1 MPTGDPS
8 LRFDDFQET
17 SIVSA
22 ETESDL
28 GILGPIDQMMHPYR
42 EQYEIHS
49 QLPSQGLPR
58 QDILEQ
64 MEELQRIERDRWK
77 NGFASGSVY
86 NGDDEHIAFVNKVYN
101 LQSQCNQLHTDLWP
115 SAAKFES
122 EIVAMTAHMLGAGQ
136 TDAPFG
142 SERGI
147 CGSVTS
153 GGSESIL
160 LAMKTYRD
168 FARDKRGIIDPELVI
183 PISAHAAFHKAAQ
196 YFNLKLKITPIDAD
210 YRAVVDAMAAAITP
224 NTIALVASAVNFPYG
239 TIDPIDQI
247 GALAQKHNIGLHV
260 DGCLGGYYLPF
271 VEKLGHK
278 VPPFDFRVPGVAS
291 MSCDT
296 HKYGYAPKG
305 TSVVLYRGQELR
317 RYQYFTVADWP
328 GGLYY
333 SPTFSGSRPGG
344 LSAACWAALVSMG
357 ESGYKTAT
365 KKILDAVASMHKGIG
380 TIPELKIL
388 GQPLGPFAVG
398 SDAVDVYQVLDQM
411 SARGWALTGLL
422 NPAAIHVSPT
432 LRWAEPGV
440 AERFV
445 EHLRESVNYVRETP
459 NIEGGMAPIYGL
471 AAAIPD
477 RSFVHE
483 MLRQVMDVYYRL

>member
-1 MPTGDPS
+1 MS
-8 LRFDDFQET
+8 
-17 SIVSA
+17 
-22 ETESDL
+22 TESQSDL
-28 GILGPIDQMMHPYR
+28 GILAPLDEMMHPYR
-42 EQYEIHS
+42 ERFEIFS
-49 QLPSQGLPR
+49 QLPAQGR
-58 QDILEQ
+58 ERAEIISR
-64 MEELQRIERDRWK
+64 MEELEQIERAKWK
-77 NGFASGSVY
+77 EGFASGSVY
-86 NGDDEHIAFVNKVYN
+86 HGDDEHIAFLNRVYA
-101 LQSQCNQLHTDLWP
+101 LQSQSNQLHADLWP

-136 TDAPFG
+136 TAAPFG
-142 SERGI
+142 SEEGI

-168 FARDKRGIIDPELVI
+168 RARDQRGITEPEIVL

-196 YFNLKLKITPIDAD
+196 YFHLTAKITPLDANF
-210 YRAVVDAMAAAITP
+210 RADLDAVAKAITP

-239 TIDPIDQI
+239 TIDPIE
-247 GALAQKHNIGLHV
+247 AFAELATKHGIGLHV
-260 DGCLGGYYLPF
+260 DGCLGGFFLPW

-278 VPPFDFRVPGVAS
+278 VPPFDFRVAGVTS

-296 HKYGYAPKG
+296 HKYGYASKG
-305 TSVVLYRGQELR
+305 TSVVLYRGHQLR

-357 ESGYKTAT
+357 EEGYLTAT
-365 KKILDAVASMHKGIG
+365 KKILAAVATMRAGIES
-380 TIPELKIL
+380 ISELRVL
-388 GQPLGPFAVG
+388 GEPIGPFAVA
-398 SDAVDVYQVLDQM
+398 SDSLNVYLLLDQM
-411 SARGWALTGLL
+411 TARGWSLTGLL
-422 NPAAIHVSPT
+422 KPAAIHISPT

-445 EHLRESVNYVRETP
+445 EHLGQSVAYVRDTP

-477 RSFVHE
+477 RSIVHD
-483 MLRQVMDVYYRL
+483 MLKQVMDIYYRL

>member
-1 MPTGDPS
+1 M
-8 LRFDDFQET
+8 
-17 SIVSA
+17 SA
-22 ETESDL
+22 ETETDD
-28 GILGPIDQMMHPYR
+28 GILGPLDAMMHPYR
-42 EQYEIHS
+42 EKFAIHS
-49 QLPSQGLPR
+49 QLPGQGVPR
-58 QDILEQ
+58 EEILRE
-64 MEELQRIERDRWK
+64 MEEFQRIERDRWK
-77 NGFASGSVY
+77 EGFASGSVY
-86 NGDDEHIAFVNKVYN
+86 NGDDEHVAFVSKVYA
-101 LQSQCNQLHTDLWP
+101 LQSQCNQLHTDVWP

-122 EIVAMTAHMLGAGQ
+122 EIVAMTAHMLGAGAQ
-136 TDAPFG
+136 AAPFG
-142 SERGI
+142 SEEGI

-168 FARDKRGIIDPELVI
+168 YFRDKRGITEPEIVA

-196 YFNLKLKITPIDAD
+196 YFGLKIKTTPLDGD
-210 YRAVVDAMAAAITP
+210 FRAVVQAMADAITP
-224 NTIALVASAVNFPYG
+224 NTIALIASAVNFPYG

-247 GALAQKHNIGLHV
+247 GALAQKHEIGLHV

-271 VEKLGHK
+271 VEKLGRP
-278 VPPFDFRVPGVAS
+278 VPPFDFRVPGVTS

-317 RYQYFTVADWP
+317 RFQYFTLADWP

-357 ESGYKTAT
+357 ESGYQKAT
-365 KKILDAVASMHKGIG
+365 QSILDAVATMHRGILS
-380 TIPELKIL
+380 IPELKIL
-388 GQPLGPFAVG
+388 GQPLGPFAFG
-398 SDAVDVYQVLDQM
+398 SDALDIYQVMDQM
-411 SARGWALTGLL
+411 SNRGWSLTGLL

-432 LRWAEPGV
+432 LRWAQPGV

-445 EHLRESVNYVRETP
+445 EHLRESVNYVRDTP

-477 RSFVHE
+477 RTFVHD

>member
-1 MPTGDPS
+1 
-8 LRFDDFQET
+8 
-17 SIVSA
+17 VS
-22 ETESDL
+22 TQSQSDL
-28 GILGPIDQMMHPYR
+28 GILAPLDEMMHPYR
-42 EQYEIHS
+42 EKFEIFS
-49 QLPSQGLPR
+49 RLPAQGR
-58 QDILEQ
+58 DRKEILGR
-64 MEELQRIERDRWK
+64 MDELEKIERAKWK
-77 NGFASGSVY
+77 EGFASGSVY
-86 NGDDEHIAFVNKVYN
+86 HGDDEHIEFLNRVYA
-101 LQSQCNQLHTDLWP
+101 LQSQCNQLHADLWP

-136 TDAPFG
+136 TEAPFG
-142 SERGI
+142 SEAGI

-168 FARDKRGIIDPELVI
+168 WARDKRGITAPEIVL
-183 PISAHAAFHKAAQ
+183 PISAHAAFHKAAA
-196 YFNLKLKITPIDAD
+196 YFNLQARITPLDAD
-210 YRAVVDAMAAAITP
+210 FTANVDAVAAAITP

-239 TIDPIDQI
+239 TIDPIDQFA
-247 GALAQKHNIGLHV
+247 ALAEKHGIGLHV
-260 DGCLGGYYLPF
+260 DGCLGGFFLPW
-271 VEKLGHK
+271 VEKLGVA
-278 VPPFDFRVPGVAS
+278 VPPFDFRVAGVTS

-357 ESGYKTAT
+357 EAGYLAAT
-365 KKILDAVASMHKGIG
+365 KKILAAVATMRKGVE
-380 TIPELKIL
+380 TIAELKLL
-388 GQPLGPFAVG
+388 GRPLGPFAVA
-398 SDAVDVYQVLDQM
+398 SDSLDVYQVLDQM
-411 SARGWALTGLL
+411 TARGWSLTGLL

-445 EHLRESVNYVRETP
+445 EHLRESVAYVRDTP

-477 RSFVHE
+477 RTIVHD
-483 MLRQVMDVYYRL
+483 MLKQVMDIYYRL

>member
-1 MPTGDPS
+1 MD
-8 LRFDDFQET
+8 
-17 SIVSA
+17 
-22 ETESDL
+22 
-28 GILGPIDQMMHPYR
+28 ILGSLDAMMHPYR
-42 EQYEIHS
+42 QRYQTFSEIP
-49 QLPSQGLPR
+49 QDGVPR
-58 QDILEQ
+58 EAILRQ
-64 MEELQRIERDRWK
+64 MEELQQAERGRWK
-77 NGFASGSVY
+77 EGFASGSVY

-101 LQSQCNQLHTDLWP
+101 LQSQVNQLHTDLWP
-115 SAAKFES
+115 SAAKFEA
-122 EIVAMTAHMLGAGQ
+122 EIVAMTANMLGASAAG
-136 TDAPFG
+136 APVG
-142 SERGI
+142 SEEGI

-160 LAMKTYRD
+160 LAMKTHRD
-168 FARDKRGIIDPELVI
+168 YFREKRGVTAPEMVV

-196 YFNLKLKITPIDAD
+196 YFNIKLNVTPLDD
-210 YRAVVDAMAAAITP
+210 DFRANVDAMRAAITP

-239 TIDPIDQI
+239 TIDPIEQI
-247 GALAQKHNIGLHV
+247 GALAEEHKVNLHV
-260 DGCLGGYYLPF
+260 DGCLGGYLLPWA
-271 VEKLGHK
+271 EKLGYP
-278 VPPFDFRVPGVAS
+278 VPAFDFRVPGVSS

-317 RYQYFTVADWP
+317 RHQYFTLADWP

-344 LSAACWAALVSMG
+344 LSAACWAALVSVG
-357 ESGYKTAT
+357 EAGYLRATAS
-365 KKILDAVASMHKGIG
+365 ILDAVKKMHAGIRS
-380 TIPELKIL
+380 IPGLKIL
-388 GQPLGPFAVG
+388 GQPLGPFAFG
-398 SDAVDVYQVLDQM
+398 SDDVDIYQVMDQL
-411 SARGWALTGLL
+411 SGRGWALTGLL

-432 LRWAEPGV
+432 LRWAQPGV

-445 EHLRESVNYVRETP
+445 EHVRESVQYVRDTP

>member
-1 MPTGDPS
+1 MSADSEMDVLGS
-8 LRFDDFQET
+8 LD
-17 SIVSA
+17 A
-22 ETESDL
+22 
-28 GILGPIDQMMHPYR
+28 MMHPYR
-42 EQYEIHS
+42 EKYQTFSEI
-49 QLPSQGLPR
+49 PTDG
-58 QDILEQ
+58 ILREQVLKQ
-64 MEELQRIERDRWK
+64 MEELQQTERDRWK
-77 NGFASGSVY
+77 EGFASGSVY

-101 LQSQCNQLHTDLWP
+101 LQSQVNQLHTDLWP
-115 SAAKFES
+115 SAAKFEA
-122 EIVAMTAHMLGAGQ
+122 EIVAMTANMLGAEKAG
-136 TDAPFG
+136 APVG
-142 SERGI
+142 TENGI

-160 LAMKTYRD
+160 LAMKTHRD
-168 FARDKRGIIDPELVI
+168 YFREKRGITTPEMVA

-196 YFNLKLKITPIDAD
+196 YFNIKINVTPLDAD
-210 YRAVVDAMAAAITP
+210 FRANVDAMRAAITP

-247 GALAQKHNIGLHV
+247 GALAEERKVNLHV
-260 DGCLGGYYLPF
+260 DGCLGGYLLPWA
-271 VEKLGHK
+271 EKLGAP
-278 VPPFDFRVPGVAS
+278 VPPFDFRVPGVSS

-317 RYQYFTVADWP
+317 QHQYFTLADWP

-344 LSAACWAALVSMG
+344 LSAACWAALVSVG
-357 ESGYKTAT
+357 EAGYLRATASILAAV
-365 KKILDAVASMHKGIG
+365 KKMHEGLRA
-380 TIPELKIL
+380 IPGLKIL
-388 GQPLGPFAVG
+388 GQPIGPFAFG
-398 SDAVDVYQVLDQM
+398 SDDVNIYQVMDQL

-432 LRWAEPGV
+432 LRWAQPGV

-445 EHLRESVNYVRETP
+445 EHVRESVDFVRENP
-459 NIEGGMAPIYGL
+459 DLEGGMAPIYGM

>member
-1 MPTGDPS
+1 MDVLGS
-8 LRFDDFQET
+8 LD
-17 SIVSA
+17 A
-22 ETESDL
+22 
-28 GILGPIDQMMHPYR
+28 MMHPYR
-42 EQYEIHS
+42 EKYQTFSEI
-49 QLPSQGLPR
+49 PR
-58 QDILEQ
+58 DGIPRELVLKQ
-64 MEELQRIERDRWK
+64 MEELQQTERDRWK
-77 NGFASGSVY
+77 EGFASGSVY

-101 LQSQCNQLHTDLWP
+101 LQSQVNQLHTDLWP
-115 SAAKFES
+115 SAAKFEA
-122 EIVAMTAHMLGAGQ
+122 EIVAMTANMLGADKAG
-136 TDAPFG
+136 APVG
-142 SERGI
+142 TENGI

-160 LAMKTYRD
+160 LAMKTHRD
-168 FARDKRGIIDPELVI
+168 YFREKRGIIAPEMVA

-196 YFNLKLKITPIDAD
+196 YFNIKINVTPLDENF
-210 YRAVVDAMAAAITP
+210 RANVDAMRAAITP

-247 GALAQKHNIGLHV
+247 GALAEEHKINLHV
-260 DGCLGGYYLPF
+260 DGCLGGYLLPWA
-271 VEKLGHK
+271 EKLGAP
-278 VPPFDFRVPGVAS
+278 VPPFDFRMPGVTS

-317 RYQYFTVADWP
+317 QHQYFTLADWP

-344 LSAACWAALVSMG
+344 LSAACWASLVSVG
-357 ESGYKTAT
+357 EAGYLKATASILEAV
-365 KKILDAVASMHKGIG
+365 KKMHEGLRA
-380 TIPELKIL
+380 IPGLKIL
-388 GQPLGPFAVG
+388 GQPIGPFAFG
-398 SDAVDVYQVLDQM
+398 SDDVNIYQVMDQL
-411 SARGWALTGLL
+411 SSRGWALTGLL

-432 LRWAEPGV
+432 LRWAQPGV

-445 EHLRESVNYVRETP
+445 EHVRESVEYVRENP
-459 NIEGGMAPIYGL
+459 DLEGGMAPIYGM